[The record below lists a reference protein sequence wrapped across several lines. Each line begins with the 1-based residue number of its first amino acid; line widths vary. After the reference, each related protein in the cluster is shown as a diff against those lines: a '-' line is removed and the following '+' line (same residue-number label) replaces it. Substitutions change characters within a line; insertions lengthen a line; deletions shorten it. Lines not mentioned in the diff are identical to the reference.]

1 MGFCPQL
8 GGVGPCPAQCI
19 WQGSGFA
26 ADQTNAM
33 LAVVRA
39 DDESLVPPQAA
50 GLALSVA
57 RPLPAETALLG
68 FGGSP
73 VGGGDKSS
81 RFAFSAFPCGGGI
94 ITLWPLCLCRNNPAR
109 GLFRQ
114 KNGFLRV
121 GALRRRTRCS
131 LLHTALFRRSYMGVG
146 SLPSAYASC
155 CRNAG
160 RPRVTA
166 AYLPFL
172 CRLGIC
178 PVRAEY
184 PLGGYTRHPS
194 P

>member
-1 MGFCPQL
+1 MPT
-8 GGVGPCPAQCI
+8 QCI

-57 RPLPAETALLG
+57 RPLPTETASPG

-73 VGGGDKSS
+73 VGGDDKTPVLHFRHFRVGAVSLPSGRCESVGTTRRGVYFS
-81 RFAFSAFPCGGGI
+81 R
-94 ITLWPLCLCRNNPAR
+94 
-109 GLFRQ
+109 

-172 CRLGIC
+172 CRPRIR

-184 PLGGYTRHPS
+184 PLDGYTRHPS